1 MAFRRNRAGN
11 TINAGQA
18 RAPDGRAHPG
28 REVDKGDRR
37 SHNAEPPG
45 DRVMAAALKIL
56 AARPCSEADLRD
68 RLISRRGKDPKLV
81 EQCIKRLKELGYVND
96 DLFAHSYASYRVG
109 LKPLGRAKLAREL
122 GVKKVPREIVE
133 QTLDLVFEG
142 NAEEALID
150 SAIAR
155 RVRVRGWPAD
165 RAASKRMFDHLARL
179 GFEYDLIVRKLRGL
193 KAEANEDDES

>member
-1 MAFRRNRAGN
+1 M
-11 TINAGQA
+11 NAGQA
-18 RAPDGRAHPG
+18 RAVDSREHRVSEVG
-28 REVDKGDRR
+28 REVGKDDRR
-37 SHNAEPPG
+37 SNHAEPPG

-56 AARPCSEADLRD
+56 SARPCSEADLRD

-109 LKPLGRAKLAREL
+109 LKPLGRARLAREL
-122 GVKKVPREIVE
+122 TVKKVPREIVE
-133 QTLDLVFEG
+133 QALDRVFEE
-142 NAEEALID
+142 NAEEALLD

-155 RVRVRGWPAD
+155 RVRTRGWPAD

-179 GFEYDLIVRKLRGL
+179 GFEYDLIVRKLRRL
-193 KAEANEDDES
+193 KAETNEDDES